1 MTPTVKLDHQ
11 YTKSYDEMNDVDID
25 VESDDEERQSPA
37 MGTSNKRAH
46 HNALE
51 RKRRDHIKESFN
63 GLRDSVPSLEGEKSS
78 RAQILNKATD
88 YIQLM
93 KRKNI
98 SHQQDID
105 DLKRQNRLLEQQ
117 IKELEKSNRQYE
129 QSVDTSD
136 SDENLHQQ
144 SS

>member
-1 MTPTVKLDHQ
+1 M
-11 YTKSYDEMNDVDID
+11 
-25 VESDDEERQSPA
+25 ESDEDERRSPSLG
-37 MGTSNKRAH
+37 MNNKRAH

-78 RAQILNKATD
+78 RAQILNKATE
-88 YIQLM
+88 YIQVM
-93 KRKNI
+93 RRKNQ

-117 IKELEKSNRQYE
+117 IRGLEKASRELQRNSQGE
-129 QSVDTSD
+129 ASEPD
-136 SDENLHQQ
+136 SDESVQQQ

>member
-1 MTPTVKLDHQ
+1 
-11 YTKSYDEMNDVDID
+11 MNDVDID
-25 VESDDEERQSPA
+25 VESEDEDRESPA

-93 KRKNI
+93 KRKNVT
-98 SHQQDID
+98 HQQDID

-117 IKELEKSNRQYE
+117 IRELENSSRQFE
-129 QSVDTSD
+129 QNGDTSELD
-136 SDENLHQQ
+136 SDESAQQQ